1 MHLWLSFFELS
12 HNQIYFFSTLFL
24 SYLPS
29 STCFLSLAFLCIV
42 LLFSLHAQMDG
53 SRSLTRGSTLVNR
66 VSFLCPSL
74 CFSLL
79 LLSPQWTPQWF
90 WLTQQSNLKPL
101 NCGSSYCLLLLL
113 SYLSFLFVY
122 PIHMFIHPFS
132 SALKLHFSLQFV
144 RVYNMWV
151 WKYLDNFGFIDW
163 GLLDLNCRCET
174 FHIEHWLVLIWFS

>member
-1 MHLWLSFFELS
+1 MHLRLSFFELS

-42 LLFSLHAQMDG
+42 LLSSLHAQMDG

-101 NCGSSYCLLLLL
+101 NCHYWCGSSYCLLLLL
-113 SYLSFLFVY
+113 SYLSFFVCLSHSY
-122 PIHMFIHPFS
+122 VHPPILLRPKTSFFPTIRQ
-132 SALKLHFSLQFV
+132 SLQYV
-144 RVYNMWV
+144 SMKVLGQLWVY
-151 WKYLDNFGFIDW
+151 
-163 GLLDLNCRCET
+163 
-174 FHIEHWLVLIWFS
+174 WLGMIRFKL